1 MIDPKDKA
9 PFFELMN
16 TVAPV
21 YNMEMSKPTV
31 KLWWNLLIQYTLEDI
46 AAALHEHLRTAKFAP
61 KPAEV
66 IALIDKMHPDGRVGV
81 EEAWAMIPRDEY
93 RTVVMSQEMA
103 EALKFAQPLLNEGDQ
118 IAARMAFKEAYTH
131 LVDENRRLGV
141 AVKWFASLGQDP
153 LQRDSAIKEAVR
165 LGRLGSDHAN
175 RILIGQSTPVSQISS
190 DRALQIEQKDVELEN
205 RAENLARIRKLIG
218 KFNGVNYPPLER
230 KALSGGL

>member
-175 RILIGQSTPVSQISS
+175 RLLPSLIEPDPQNNARLEDRLTDEQRQS
-190 DRALQIEQKDVELEN
+190 
-205 RAENLARIRKLIG
+205 NLKRLREMITEKGIRLL
-218 KFNGVNYPPLER
+218 P
-230 KALSGGL
+230 S